1 MTTYDLKNLTS
12 QQVHTIINAL
22 DLYSRLSLGQVGE
35 LGGVLMDLHFERCH
49 TKITRWDLQE
59 KINTSLKPYLG
70 LEQGGHLGM
79 GHEEQHE
86 SGKTAYDIECV
97 LRNQVAKTEQ
107 HNEHSVWYRTPL
119 HYSQE
124 PLPTVIINNE
134 SSIIETSEQSINNQD
149 RR

>member
-1 MTTYDLKNLTS
+1 M
-12 QQVHTIINAL
+12 AL

-59 KINTSLKPYLG
+59 KVNTALKPCLG

-79 GHEEQHE
+79 GHKEQHE
-86 SGKTAYDIECV
+86 TGKIAYDIECV
-97 LRNQVAKTEQ
+97 LRNQVAKVEQ
-107 HNEHSVWYRTPL
+107 HNVHSVWHRTPL

-124 PLPTVIINNE
+124 PLPIITTNNE
-134 SSIIETSEQSINNQD
+134 SSTTETPQQHINNQD
-149 RR
+149 K